1 MPQYQVSCVL
11 FPYYITLNLTS
22 LLIFQQ
28 GVNVSANLAL
38 NIYGV
43 DPVNITIDLC
53 NLFNGALCPLPMYNF
68 TGADTL
74 TLPPSLAIPDIPAIV
89 YKIPDLE
96 GFFQLILTE
105 VETGVV
111 TACIQATISNGW
123 SAHQPAVEWAT
134 GGIALAALL
143 LAGWYSFA
151 SPEATFPFRFLELI
165 YLYQSI
171 ASSSFLSLNYPSVY
185 RAFSLN
191 FAWAVGLIPSSTIQN
206 SINRMRHLTGGNLA
220 DATDVSAVGFVNRK
234 LSPYDD
240 PDVLTELLL
249 RKLTTPFARFSS
261 FSDIVPPLRVATTG
275 EVQVVTAESSNVLQA
290 GVPISVNTIHIATA
304 NAFMT
309 VFIFV
314 LCMFAIAAIIF
325 MMGHGSLFAL
335 DRIRGRRNNR
345 ESSVASH
352 PFSCKSLSFVRA
364 WSLRLVRISSVFTI
378 VNPTANLQRFR
389 SFWQLSLSS
398 FLFSINGHSR
408 IHGFP
413 FFSPFLPSLQSQASL
428 HIQHSRFFES
438 YVENHHH
445 LLSTHTMD
453 CTSLGMGRYTPNIVP
468 LDTFSSLFSWPAP
481 SFGLL

>member
-1 MPQYQVSCVL
+1 VSCVL
-11 FPYYITLNLTS
+11 RFPYYISSNLTS

-38 NIYGV
+38 NIYGM

-53 NLFNGALCPLPMYNF
+53 NLFNGGLCPLPMYNF

-74 TLPPSLAIPDIPAIV
+74 TLPPSLAIPNIPAIV

-105 VETGVV
+105 VDTGVV
-111 TACIQATISNGW
+111 TACIQATISNGR
-123 SAHQPAVEWAT
+123 SAHQHAVEWAT
-134 GGIALAALL
+134 GSIALAALL
-143 LAGWYSFA
+143 SAGWYSFA
-151 SPEATFPFRFLELI
+151 YPEATVPFRFLELI

-171 ASSSFLSLNYPSVY
+171 ASSSFLSLNYPSFY

-191 FAWAVGLIPSSTIQN
+191 FAWSVGLIPSSTIQN
-206 SINRMRHLTGGNLA
+206 SINRMRHLTGGHLA
-220 DATDVSAVGFVNRK
+220 DATDGSAVGFVNRK

-240 PDVLTELLL
+240 PDVLTKLSSRELAS
-249 RKLTTPFARFSS
+249 PFAKLSS
-261 FSDIVPPLRVATTG
+261 SLDIVTVPPLRDATTG
-275 EVQVVTAESSNVLQA
+275 GVQVVTTESSNVLQA
-290 GVPISVNTIHIATA
+290 GVPIFVNTIHIATA

-325 MMGHGSLFAL
+325 IMGYGSIFAL
-335 DRIRGRRNNR
+335 DHIRERRNNR
-345 ESSVASH
+345 EGSVSH
-352 PFSCKSLSFVRA
+352 PFSCKSFSFVRG
-364 WSLRLVRISSVFTI
+364 WFLRLVCISSVFTI
-378 VNPTANLQRFR
+378 VIPTANLQRFR

-398 FLFSINGHSR
+398 FPFSTNGHSR
-408 IHGFP
+408 IHGFL
-413 FFSPFLPSLQSQASL
+413 FFSLFLPSLQLQASL

-453 CTSLGMGRYTPNIVP
+453 CTSHGMGRFTPNIVP
-468 LDTFSSLFSWPAP
+468 LDTFSSLFSWLAS
-481 SFGLL
+481 SFGLF